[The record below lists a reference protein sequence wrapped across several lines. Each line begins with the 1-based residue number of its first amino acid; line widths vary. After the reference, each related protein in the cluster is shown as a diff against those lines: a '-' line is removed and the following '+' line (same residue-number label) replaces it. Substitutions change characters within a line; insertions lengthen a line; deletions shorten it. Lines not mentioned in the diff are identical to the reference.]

1 MLSSWGN
8 AVGIK
13 PQRAKWANKNCI
25 IDQPSSRKSALFLHY
40 ILKHHIVKASFIL
53 WLQPLHS
60 HTAAELSWTR
70 WRNSSKS
77 KHITAVCPAR
87 GLSKWGTN
95 STHSRESPP
104 ITNHNTG
111 KRTLFENGPVRAVWK
126 HLYWTQWKAEVL
138 FFTEVFKYLAYF
150 VPLTSSSS
158 PQGSRRFAESFSH
171 SLPMIDRR
179 LALEE

>member
-8 AVGIK
+8 AAGIK

-25 IDQPSSRKSALFLHY
+25 IDQLFSRKSALFLHY

-60 HTAAELSWTR
+60 HTATGLSWIY

-77 KHITAVCPAR
+77 KHITAVCSAR
-87 GLSKWGTN
+87 GLSKWGTC
-95 STHSRESPP
+95 STHSRQSPP

-111 KRTLFENGPVRAVWK
+111 KRTLLENSPVQATWK
-126 HLYWTQWKAEVL
+126 QKIEQDEKLRCC
-138 FFTEVFKYLAYF
+138 FTEVFKHLAYF
-150 VPLTSSSS
+150 VPLKRSSS